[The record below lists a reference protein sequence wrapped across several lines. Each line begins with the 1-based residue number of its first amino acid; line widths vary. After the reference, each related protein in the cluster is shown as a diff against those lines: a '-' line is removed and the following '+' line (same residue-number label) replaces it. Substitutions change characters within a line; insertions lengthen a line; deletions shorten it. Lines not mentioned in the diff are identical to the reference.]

1 MASDGWQ
8 PADLYFAQHPATY
21 KGIST
26 SSRYLT
32 MRDGVKIAVDLN
44 LPAGL
49 KDGERIPAIV
59 RQTRYFR
66 SLGIGWPLKWLG
78 DTHWIGDAERKVF
91 VTHGYAWV
99 DVDARGTGAS
109 FGRWPYPW
117 SPNEVRDGSE
127 VVDWIV
133 KQPWSNGKVGAHGG
147 SYEGVAAEF
156 LLVNKNPAVKAS
168 VPAHAMFDIYA
179 DVAFPGGIRQ
189 SWFIKAWNEGNQ
201 MLDRDDVQQI
211 FNDAP
216 WWARRSL
223 HGVKAV
229 DQDSDRSLLKQAVQ
243 EHGTNGDTDALLSQV
258 TFRDDVLGL
267 TGIAIDA
274 FSPFTYTWD
283 TEASGATV
291 YSWSGWFDGGCP
303 DSAIK
308 RFRSLKNRGRLI
320 LGPWNHGASQD
331 ASPYSPAFASAFNKD
346 GEWLRFFDDQLKG
359 VNTGLLQEKPV
370 LYFTMGEERWKT
382 ADSWPPP
389 GAQSVSYYFD
399 DHRLA
404 TGRPSAKEATDHYAV
419 DNTTGTGNTS
429 RWNSLNGP
437 DIDVIYPDRSSA
449 DQKLLYYTSPP
460 LDQDMEVTGHPVI
473 TLYVSSTATDGEFF
487 AYLEDVDAKAR
498 VTYVTE
504 GELRALHRKLST
516 APPPYNQV
524 GPYHSFKRADSLPL
538 VPGEV
543 AELVFGLQPTSYVF
557 KRGHAIRVALA
568 GADKDHF
575 AGLPGPVPTW
585 DVQRSATH
593 PSHIDLPVMLH

>member
-1 MASDGWQ
+1 
-8 PADLYFAQHPATY
+8 
-21 KGIST
+21 
-26 SSRYLT
+26 
-32 MRDGVKIAVDLN
+32 MRDGVKIAVDLS

-49 KDGERIPAIV
+49 KDGKRIPAIL

-66 SLGIGWPLKWLG
+66 SLDIGWPLSWLY
-78 DTHWIGDAERKVF
+78 DREPSAQKMSA
-91 VTHGYAWV
+91 THGYAWV

-117 SPNEVRDGSE
+117 APDEVRDGSE

-133 KQPWSNGKVGAHGG
+133 KQPWSNGKVGAYGG
-147 SYEGVAAEF
+147 SYEGGSAKF

-168 VPAHAMFDIYA
+168 VPEHAFFDPYA
-179 DVAFPGGIRQ
+179 DVLFPGGIRL
-189 SWFIKAWNEGNQ
+189 SWFIKAWNQGIQ
-201 MLDRDDVQQI
+201 MLDHDDVQQL
-211 FNDAP
+211 FHDAP
-216 WWARRSL
+216 WWARPFLR
-223 HGVKAV
+223 GVNAV
-229 DQDSDRSLLKQAVQ
+229 DQDRDRSLLNEAVQ
-243 EHGTNGDTDALLSQV
+243 EHGTNGDIDAALSQV
-258 TFRDDVLGL
+258 TFRDDVSSV
-267 TGIAIDA
+267 TGVATDA
-274 FSPFTYTWD
+274 FSPFTYTREI
-283 TEASGATV
+283 EASGATV

-308 RFRSLKNRGRLI
+308 RFRTLKNRSRLI

-331 ASPYSPAFASAFNKD
+331 ASPYSPASVSAFNED
-346 GEWLRFFDDQLKG
+346 GELLRFFDDQLKG
-359 VNTGLLQEKPV
+359 VNTGILQEKPV

-389 GAQSVSYYFD
+389 DAHSMSYYFD
-399 DHRLA
+399 ADHRLA
-404 TGRPSAKEATDHYAV
+404 TRRPSAQDASDHYAV

-437 DIDVIYPDRSSA
+437 DIDVIYPDRSYV
-449 DQKLLYYTSPP
+449 DLKLLCYTSPP

-473 TLYVSSTATDGEFF
+473 NLDVSSTASDGEFF
-487 AYLEDVDAKAR
+487 AYLEDVDAKAK

-504 GELRALHRKLST
+504 GELRAVHRKLST

-524 GPYHSFKRADSLPL
+524 GPYHSFKRADGMPL

-575 AGLPGPVPTW
+575 AVLPGPVPIW
-585 DVQRSATH
+585 DVQRNARQA
-593 PSHIDLPVMLH
+593 SHIDLPVMLH